1 MVDKEIIDE
10 AKDMVKDIPAEDV
23 LTPLQLEETELTPYP
38 EIEYKI
44 IESTSMDKL
53 VRDVNNHLKNG
64 WQTEW
69 GIQVASGNISKFY
82 QSMIRWNV
90 DANIGPKLGSDSN
103 EVSDLGTKPEMPSK
117 NSETGSLGPNA
128 PLWEGMKFL
137 EDEEDLYEDID
148 KDETNWNSVA
158 W

>member
-10 AKDMVKDIPAEDV
+10 AVDMVKDIPAEDV
-23 LTPLQLEETELTPYP
+23 LTPLQLEETELTPFP

-90 DANIGPKLGSDSN
+90 DANIGPK
-103 EVSDLGTKPEMPSK
+103 PEMPSE
-117 NSETGSLGPNA
+117 NSKAGYQGTE
-128 PLWEGMKFL
+128 PLHMPGL
-137 EDEEDLYEDID
+137 EDEPDLYEDVTED
-148 KDETNWNSVA
+148 ATNWNSVA

>member
-1 MVDKEIIDE
+1 MPTEREIVME
-10 AKDMVKDIPAEDV
+10 AMDMVKDIPAEDV
-23 LTPLQLEETELTPYP
+23 LTPLQLEDTELTPYP

-90 DANIGPKLGSDSN
+90 DANIDA
-103 EVSDLGTKPEMPSK
+103 KPEMPSK

-137 EDEEDLYEDID
+137 EDEEDLYEDIN
-148 KDETNWNSVA
+148 KDETNWDSVA

>member
-1 MVDKEIIDE
+1 MTTEREIVME
-10 AKDMVKDIPAEDV
+10 AMDMVKDIPAEDV
-23 LTPLQLEETELTPYP
+23 LTPLQLEETELTPFP
-38 EIEYKI
+38 EVEYKI

-69 GIQVASGNISKFY
+69 GIQVASGNISRFY

-90 DANIGPKLGSDSN
+90 DANID
-103 EVSDLGTKPEMPSK
+103 TKPEMPSK

-137 EDEEDLYEDID
+137 EDEEDLYEDIT
-148 KDETNWNSVA
+148 KDATDW
-158 W
+158 

>member
-1 MVDKEIIDE
+1 MPTEREIVME
-10 AKDMVKDIPAEDV
+10 AMDMVKDIPAEDV

-69 GIQVASGNISKFY
+69 GIQVASGNISRFY

-90 DANIGPKLGSDSN
+90 DANI
-103 EVSDLGTKPEMPSK
+103 GTKPEMPSK
-117 NSETGSLGPNA
+117 NSETGSLGTNG